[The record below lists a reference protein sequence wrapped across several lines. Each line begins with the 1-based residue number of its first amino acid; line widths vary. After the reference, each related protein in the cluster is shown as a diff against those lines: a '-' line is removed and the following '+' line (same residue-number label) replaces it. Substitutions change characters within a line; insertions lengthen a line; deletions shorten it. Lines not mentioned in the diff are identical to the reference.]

1 MSTLFVSYS
10 RKDSP
15 MVYAIANKLRGLNYT
30 VWTDITGI
38 AGGTVWHKEIEQA
51 LTVCD
56 AVLVM
61 VSSASKESDWVRK
74 EILYALDLKKTIIP
88 VRLERIAM
96 PFSLIDLQ
104 PIDYIVD
111 PDTAFTALVAVL
123 PATAQPSS
131 SPKAVLEAP
140 NVARLQGASLVSFR
154 RNLFQQE

>member
-10 RKDSP
+10 RKDSA
-15 MVYAIANKLRGLNYT
+15 MVYTIANKLRGLNYT

-38 AGGTVWHKEIEQA
+38 AGGTIWHKEIEQA
-51 LTVCD
+51 LTACD

-88 VRLERIAM
+88 VRLERITL

-111 PDTAFTALVAVL
+111 PDTAFTSLVAVL
-123 PATAQPSS
+123 PATAQPPL
-131 SPKAVLEAP
+131 SPKTVLEARIA
-140 NVARLQGASLVSFR
+140 ARLQGTSLVAFR
-154 RNLFQQE
+154 RALLLQE